1 MTVLDVQESI
11 ATVWKALHA
20 YRSTAIHEGEPQ
32 HDNDWSDICT
42 AMAHIQELLNCEEEI
57 DE

>member
-1 MTVLDVQESI
+1 MLDVQESI
-11 ATVWKALHA
+11 STVWQALHA
-20 YRSTAIHEGEPQ
+20 YRSIAIHEGEPQ